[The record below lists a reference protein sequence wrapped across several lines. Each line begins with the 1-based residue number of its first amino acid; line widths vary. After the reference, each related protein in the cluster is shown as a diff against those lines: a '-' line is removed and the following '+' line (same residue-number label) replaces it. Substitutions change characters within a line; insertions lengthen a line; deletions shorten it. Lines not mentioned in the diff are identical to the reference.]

1 MATMGFE
8 GGNGKKK
15 LKITRRN
22 GRIQKEEQ
30 YMSMAYIIAKRST
43 CLRREVGAVLVRKGR
58 IISTGYN
65 GSPRNCVHCEE
76 IGCYREQHN
85 IPSGQATEY
94 CRAAHAESNAIS
106 NAAFVGVSTENAY
119 AYVTTKPCIDCAKNM
134 INAGIIKIV
143 YNEEYAGEES
153 ETDKIM
159 RDLLK
164 ESSVILE
171 KYDGRIPQ
179 ITFTDE
185 KEEKG
190 KITLE

>member
-1 MATMGFE
+1 
-8 GGNGKKK
+8 
-15 LKITRRN
+15 
-22 GRIQKEEQ
+22 
-30 YMSMAYIIAKRST
+30 
-43 CLRREVGAVLVRKGR
+43 
-58 IISTGYN
+58 
-65 GSPRNCVHCEE
+65 
-76 IGCYREQHN
+76 
-85 IPSGQATEY
+85 
-94 CRAAHAESNAIS
+94 
-106 NAAFVGVSTENAY
+106 
-119 AYVTTKPCIDCAKNM
+119 M